1 MKESFKNGKRIIE
14 NNFKDWWNGLFDKIF
29 IGEVT
34 DKITGLVTKY
44 NIDVTEINK
53 IKAKQEEL
61 YWNEVDKMLANLKS
75 KFHQKYETSGDKE
88 KLLKLEIGN
97 YDKLLNEEKLK
108 LDFTQSLQVYD
119 ALVLSK
125 LHPEWQHFP
134 ILGMDFSQPQIHK
147 IRELYYKAIVC
158 GERDFTKIQSP
169 NLQINNR
176 RNKFQVLEVEAIH
189 KYIKWL
195 NEFIP
200 KEQFTKTKN
209 IDNLQTIEDLFY
221 ESKDLTI
228 AINALKNV
236 DPPIIGKLE
245 NYLLGRNEKGAFTA
259 WIKVLNERG
268 FIRTTN
274 GEKVAPLL
282 NKRFNGLR
290 MGTDG
295 RTLSNY
301 KTRAYNAYYHDFK
314 SLITGKGNTRIT
326 EG

>member
-1 MKESFKNGKRIIE
+1 M
-14 NNFKDWWNGLFDKIF
+14 
-29 IGEVT
+29 
-34 DKITGLVTKY
+34 
-44 NIDVTEINK
+44 
-53 IKAKQEEL
+53 
-61 YWNEVDKMLANLKS
+61 
-75 KFHQKYETSGDKE
+75 
-88 KLLKLEIGN
+88 
-97 YDKLLNEEKLK
+97 NEEKLK

-125 LHPEWQHFP
+125 LHPEWQHFH

-228 AINALKNV
+228 AINVKNV

-245 NYLLGRNEKGAFTA
+245 NYLLGRNEKGA
-259 WIKVLNERG
+259 
-268 FIRTTN
+268 
-274 GEKVAPLL
+274 LL
-282 NKRFNGLR
+282 HG
-290 MGTDG
+290 
-295 RTLSNY
+295 
-301 KTRAYNAYYHDFK
+301 
-314 SLITGKGNTRIT
+314 
-326 EG
+326 